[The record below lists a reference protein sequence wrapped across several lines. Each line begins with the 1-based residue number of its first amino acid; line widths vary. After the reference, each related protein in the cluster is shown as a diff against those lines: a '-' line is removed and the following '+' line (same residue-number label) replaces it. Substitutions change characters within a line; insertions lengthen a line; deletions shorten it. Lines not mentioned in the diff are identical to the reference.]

1 MSTVL
6 HPLDQE
12 MRDREAGGPEAGGL
26 QDGALQAADWETE
39 ALAHLEEVERLVTAQ
54 VAALRSVPAS
64 MPVPPDVIA
73 LLSVA
78 PGELAT
84 RPLPARY
91 LPRAAALCEQVQEMV
106 DDLLRRR
113 WELAGR
119 IATVRAARRAGPAA
133 CTVDY
138 DG

>member
-6 HPLDQE
+6 HP
-12 MRDREAGGPEAGGL
+12 RDHEARAPEAGGPEAGTSPAG
-26 QDGALQAADWETE
+26 DWEAE
-39 ALAHLEEVERLVTAQ
+39 ALADLEEVERRVAAQ

-73 LLSVA
+73 LLSVV
-78 PGELAT
+78 PGALAS

-91 LPRAAALCEQVQEMV
+91 LPRAAAVCEQVQEMV
-106 DDLLRRR
+106 DDLHRRR

-119 IATVRAARRAGPAA
+119 IATVRAARRAGPGA
-133 CTVDY
+133 CTIDY

>member
-6 HPLDQE
+6 HTGDQQA
-12 MRDREAGGPEAGGL
+12 RDWETGGQEA
-26 QDGALQAADWETE
+26 GALQPDDWEAE
-39 ALAHLEEVERLVTAQ
+39 ALAYLEAVERRVAAQ
-54 VAALRSVPAS
+54 VAALRSVPAN
-64 MPVPPDVIA
+64 MPVPQDVVA
-73 LLSVA
+73 LLSLA
-78 PGELAT
+78 PGKLAS

-91 LPRAAALCEQVQEMV
+91 LPRATAVCEQVQEMV
-106 DDLLRRR
+106 DDLQRRR

-133 CTVDY
+133 CTIDY